1 MSQNLLAIRQAAGD
15 PALEDV
21 AALGTFGS
29 VDDDASLA
37 LARADEEDQAAVLGY
52 FADDF
57 GGAPE
62 VGCGHV
68 QGDDVY
74 TLADAEDVFCV
85 CWVPEGG
92 GVAEVGLRGEEE
104 VEGYVFDTG
113 RVCD

>member
-1 MSQNLLAIRQAAGD
+1 MAQDLLAIRQTAGD

-21 AALGTFGS
+21 AALGAFGS

-37 LARADEEDQAAVLGY
+37 LARADEEDQAAIPCD

-74 TLADAEDVFCV
+74 ALPDAEDVFCV
-85 CWVPEGG
+85 RWVPEGRS
-92 GVAEVGLRGEEE
+92 VAEVGLRGEEE
-104 VEGYVFDTG
+104 VEGYVFDAG